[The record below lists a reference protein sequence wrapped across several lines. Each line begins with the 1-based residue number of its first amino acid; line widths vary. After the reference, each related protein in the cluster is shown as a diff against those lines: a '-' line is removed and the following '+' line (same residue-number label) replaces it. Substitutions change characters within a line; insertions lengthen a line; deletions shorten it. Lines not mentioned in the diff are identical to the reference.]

1 MEIKNE
7 TKVKEA
13 YEWVFGS
20 GPGAPREVWIGALR
34 NVATYWEENPHLG
47 TPAYVTLRTDRDFDG
62 PTKLRMEVEWNALK
76 TSASTASEVKA

>member
-13 YEWVFGS
+13 YEWVF
-20 GPGAPREVWIGALR
+20 ADREVWIGALR
-34 NVATYWEENPHLG
+34 DVATYWEENPHLG

-76 TSASTASEVKA
+76 PSASTASEEKA